1 MNDYCLTNDNF
12 LKEDMILYRVTQG
25 FTFLKAYLQFSHCTP
40 VYSLG
45 QEQRKPLEF
54 SEHVPLFWHGA
65 LLQYTS
71 DKIETREIRY
81 TYIPD

>member
-1 MNDYCLTNDNF
+1 
-12 LKEDMILYRVTQG
+12 MILYRVTQG
-25 FTFLKAYLQFSHCTP
+25 FTFFKAYLQFSHCTP
-40 VYSLG
+40 VYPFG

-54 SEHVPLFWHGA
+54 SEHVPLFRHGA

-71 DKIETREIRY
+71 DKRETAEIRY